1 MWMVVTRVLVLL
13 GLLVPSHQRN
23 RPTHYENTFANGDEL
38 ELRVYLSE
46 QLRFNDFN
54 NSAALI
60 WHATGM
66 RYDMSSAGDI
76 STTVQVAV
84 TEHMLNNG
92 SMYCHSYFTKA
103 GRSPDPKALGTYD
116 RWSSTHTIMSMIAHS
131 ERLKPIGLYNLLT
144 GEPAPW
150 EAALRRAADEAA
162 AAGVPEGE
170 YIPYWK
176 PKMHLQLVVDQV
188 AFAIDAM
195 PPLMHNA
202 LHQSGLMQGHR
213 YRPFVYVNELTV
225 MKAHWAAVNASATS
239 LPLEISAKP
248 LKAEHFQWMVNLK
261 HSFAMQ
267 EEQLGISEKESE
279 ELRGMFVHTNPVLL
293 YTTVAVSAFHLLF
306 DCLAF
311 KSDLSFWSSVDTME
325 GLSSRTVLLNQVME
339 TVILLYLIN
348 EDASW
353 LVKISSLFT
362 LVLGFFKIVKSLRV
376 KKKDEAKAEGGVSLT
391 DQIDRLAFRYL
402 APPML
407 LLVVGYAG
415 YCLVYSYFK
424 GWYSWILECL
434 VALVYGGGFI
444 VMTPQLFINYRLK
457 SVACLPWKFFM
468 YKALNTFIDDLFAFI
483 IKMPTLHRMS
493 CFRDDIVFIIF
504 LYQRW
509 VYKVDRSRVNE
520 FGQRGDGGDGA
531 EEPPTDGKPKARR
544 AAAEGRQAEQRTE
557 GGEAAG
563 KGGAAGKELSAAEL
577 KAVKKKGTAAAK
589 GGGSEEA
596 GGRGVLKKAEAKKTK

>member
-293 YTTVAVSAFHLLF
+293 YTTVGSPRPPPAPATLR
-306 DCLAF
+306 
-311 KSDLSFWSSVDTME
+311 DTGCAPM
-325 GLSSRTVLLNQVME
+325 
-339 TVILLYLIN
+339 
-348 EDASW
+348 
-353 LVKISSLFT
+353 
-362 LVLGFFKIVKSLRV
+362 
-376 KKKDEAKAEGGVSLT
+376 
-391 DQIDRLAFRYL
+391 RY
-402 APPML
+402 
-407 LLVVGYAG
+407 
-415 YCLVYSYFK
+415 
-424 GWYSWILECL
+424 
-434 VALVYGGGFI
+434 
-444 VMTPQLFINYRLK
+444 
-457 SVACLPWKFFM
+457 
-468 YKALNTFIDDLFAFI
+468 
-483 IKMPTLHRMS
+483 
-493 CFRDDIVFIIF
+493 
-504 LYQRW
+504 
-509 VYKVDRSRVNE
+509 
-520 FGQRGDGGDGA
+520 
-531 EEPPTDGKPKARR
+531 
-544 AAAEGRQAEQRTE
+544 GRQACAIL
-557 GGEAAG
+557 AATFDPG
-563 KGGAAGKELSAAEL
+563 WEPVRSWLQASVPMCPRWLSPPSTCSS
-577 KAVKKKGTAAAK
+577 TAWHSRAT
-589 GGGSEEA
+589 SPS
-596 GGRGVLKKAEAKKTK
+596 GRVSTPWKDCPHAQSFSTR